1 MKNREEEQ
9 TVNAFLRRTWAQVHL
24 DRLTENA
31 RYIRSLLSPGCRMMG
46 IVKADA
52 YGHGAAQ
59 AAGALR
65 EGGADWFGVSNL
77 EEAIELRHAGIQ
89 EPILVISYTPP
100 EEAARLAEYNITQTV
115 LSLSHAQ
122 ALSAAAQQAGVTLR
136 VHIKVDTGMA
146 RVGFVCHDGAAA
158 PAVAQELKQLC
169 ALPQLVA
176 EGIFTH
182 FASADEEDDGGFTE
196 HQFSLFTAVITEA
209 EKAGC
214 HFALRHCCNS
224 AATVRFPQMHLD
236 MVRPGVILYG
246 MAPDRWMQPM
256 LTALQPVMEL
266 KTTVSM
272 VKKLA
277 ADTPLSYGRTY
288 TTTEVTDVATVPIG
302 YADGYLR
309 ACSNRACM
317 LVAGHRVPVL
327 GRVCMDQCMLDVT
340 GIPGVRE
347 GAVVTVF
354 GRDGDQVLSADELAA
369 WCGTINYE
377 IVCLISRRV
386 PRLYLRRGQVVAC
399 VDYVLSE

>member
-1 MKNREEEQ
+1 MG
-9 TVNAFLRRTWAQVHL
+9 RRHRRW
-24 DRLTENA
+24 R
-31 RYIRSLLSPGCRMMG
+31 
-46 IVKADA
+46 
-52 YGHGAAQ
+52 
-59 AAGALR
+59 
-65 EGGADWFGVSNL
+65 
-77 EEAIELRHAGIQ
+77 
-89 EPILVISYTPP
+89 
-100 EEAARLAEYNITQTV
+100 
-115 LSLSHAQ
+115 
-122 ALSAAAQQAGVTLR
+122 
-136 VHIKVDTGMA
+136 
-146 RVGFVCHDGAAA
+146 
-158 PAVAQELKQLC
+158 QELKQLC

-209 EKAGC
+209 EKVGC

-317 LVAGHRVPVL
+317 LVAGHRVPGAWSRVHGSVHAGCDRHSRCPR
-327 GRVCMDQCMLDVT
+327 GRGGDRLW
-340 GIPGVRE
+340 PGWGS
-347 GAVVTVF
+347 GAF
-354 GRDGDQVLSADELAA
+354 GG
-369 WCGTINYE
+369 
-377 IVCLISRRV
+377 
-386 PRLYLRRGQVVAC
+386 
-399 VDYVLSE
+399 